1 MHVFLSRRTARI
13 LLVTLVGSDCHEQVS
28 SVEGS
33 KTLRVWKEFFNNPD
47 FTDGAPIGALTD
59 LERLSINWGNQ
70 VFSDIDPLKR
80 LINLRYLSLDGSPVT
95 DLSAITGMTRLE
107 QLNLNYIQAT
117 DVSAILN
124 LRRLQH
130 LGLCQLPLNSPP
142 DLRSLTS
149 LMGLSFCNYNFVD
162 LPLLVERLPD
172 SISYL
177 GLQNSR
183 ITSTTPLTS

>member
-1 MHVFLSRRTARI
+1 M
-13 LLVTLVGSDCHEQVS
+13 
-28 SVEGS
+28 
-33 KTLRVWKEFFNNPD
+33 KELFFNNPD